1 MNQAT
6 KCPICR
12 NEHGGGCTA
21 QPHGDATWY
30 ACDVCGQFILTGTLE
45 AVWNAAPDARLP
57 PVRRAALSRLVRTSW
72 EEHHKPFYMA
82 SHWFEEFETSVR
94 LATPPEIATNILRFV
109 GDFEART
116 GAGVDAFPV
125 GFYALVGAISPARA
139 NAICLEMVERGLLK
153 VADVKRAREVSEFKR
168 CALTFEGWEKYEAE
182 RKGRFAGMYG
192 FAALQ
197 FNDAILDPFMR
208 EHVKPAI
215 KAQLSY
221 DLIDM
226 RDAAK
231 AGIIDNLMRE
241 KIRDAAFVL
250 VDLTHDNY
258 GAYWEAGYAEGLGKP
273 VLYICERAK
282 FEAAKTHFDT
292 NHLTTVLW
300 EADKPSEFIDQLI
313 ATLRRSLNLF
323 PIS

>member
-1 MNQAT
+1 
-6 KCPICR
+6 
-12 NEHGGGCTA
+12 
-21 QPHGDATWY
+21 
-30 ACDVCGQFILTGTLE
+30 
-45 AVWNAAPDARLP
+45 
-57 PVRRAALSRLVRTSW
+57 
-72 EEHHKPFYMA
+72 MA

-109 GDFEART
+109 GDCEART
-116 GAGVDAFPV
+116 GAGIDAFPV

-139 NAICLEMVERGLLK
+139 SAICLEMVERGLLK
-153 VADVKRAREVSEFKR
+153 VADAKRAREVSEFKR

-197 FNDAILDPFMR
+197 FDDAILDPFMR
-208 EHVKPAI
+208 GHVKPAI

-273 VLYICERAK
+273 VLYICERNK
-282 FEAAKTHFDT
+282 FDAAKTHFDT

-323 PIS
+323 PTS